1 MIPGLCRMEKPKALD
16 LFSGCGGLSLGME
29 RAGFEVV
36 YANELNPDAAK
47 TYSWN
52 FPNVAMDVG
61 DIRKIEPVGVKR
73 KIKNS
78 KIDLI
83 GAGPPCQGFSTLVKR
98 NSRDPRNH
106 LFKHLV
112 RFVEYFSPKIF
123 VMENVTGLL
132 SMNKGK
138 TIENIKDEFESIG
151 YHVEIDKL
159 LASNFGVPQDR
170 TRVFII
176 GTTKKIPR
184 EELFPRKNGHARVS
198 VKKAISDLSF
208 LGIGESASTYQ
219 RKPISE
225 YQNMMRNSSTV
236 LVNHEAANHSERIQK
251 RFMTI
256 PPGMVAKKIKGYDSG
271 KRDCYKF
278 DPLEPSKTVTTL
290 PEDFIHYE
298 QNRIPTVRELAR
310 LQSFPD
316 DFVFLGP
323 RTTGGAQRKHSC
335 PQYTQVGNAV
345 PPLLSQE
352 VFTNLKKVLRNYY

>member
-1 MIPGLCRMEKPKALD
+1 MERLRALD

-29 RAGFEVV
+29 RAGFQVV
-36 YANELNPDAAK
+36 YANELNQDAAL
-47 TYSWN
+47 TYQKN
-52 FPNVAMDVG
+52 FPDVLMDVC
-61 DIRKIEPVGVKR
+61 DIRKIEPDDVKR
-73 KIKNS
+73 KIKS
-78 KIDLI
+78 MKIDLI

-98 NSRDPRNH
+98 NVRDPRNG
-106 LFKHLV
+106 LFRHLV
-112 RFVEYFSPKIF
+112 RFVEYFAPKAF

-138 TIENIKDEFESIG
+138 TIENICDEFESIG
-151 YHVEIDKL
+151 YHVAVDKL
-159 LASNFGVPQDR
+159 LASDFGVPQDR

-184 EELFPRKNGHARVS
+184 VELFPKKNGHARVS

-208 LGIGESASTYQ
+208 LGIGEYATTYQ
-219 RKPISE
+219 RRTFSE
-225 YQNMMRNSSTV
+225 YQVMMRNNCAV
-236 LVNHEAANHSERIQK
+236 LANHESANHSERIQK
-251 RFMTI
+251 RFMMI
-256 PPGMVAKKIKGYDSG
+256 PPGMVAKKISGYDSG

-278 DPLEPSKTVTTL
+278 DPSEPSKTVTTL
-290 PEDFIHYE
+290 PEDFIHYQ

-352 VFTNLKKVLRNYY
+352 VFANMKKILKKYY